1 MNEKEELSFEEKKVL
16 LLEDLM
22 SACKHNDDE
31 RLLELSD
38 ELDDMFIKE

>member
-1 MNEKEELSFEEKKVL
+1 MSEKEELSFEEKKVL

-31 RLLELSD
+31 RLLELSE
-38 ELDDMFIKE
+38 ELDEMFVKE

>member
-1 MNEKEELSFEEKKVL
+1 MSNEVSFEEKKVL
-16 LLEDLM
+16 LLEELM

-38 ELDDMFIKE
+38 ELDEMFIKE

>member
-1 MNEKEELSFEEKKVL
+1 MSKNEELSFEEKKVL

-31 RLLELSD
+31 RLLELSE
-38 ELDDMFIKE
+38 ELDEMFVKE

>member
-1 MNEKEELSFEEKKVL
+1 MSDEVSFEEKKVL
-16 LLEDLM
+16 LLEELM